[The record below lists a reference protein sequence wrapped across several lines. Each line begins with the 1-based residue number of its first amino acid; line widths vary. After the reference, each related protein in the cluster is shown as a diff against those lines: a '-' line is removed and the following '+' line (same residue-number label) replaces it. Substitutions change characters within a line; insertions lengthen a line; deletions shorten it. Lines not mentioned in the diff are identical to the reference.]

1 MQLSKALLSTSE
13 AAYAVDQDGIIRGWN
28 SAAEDAFGYSQ
39 SDAIN
44 RRCWELLA
52 GQDLFGNRY
61 CCKGCPLREMA
72 FSHKS
77 VNSNEMRFVT
87 ADKKLTHFRITRL
100 LIACDAENEVLVH
113 LCRPRN
119 EAGNGSDNITATRKP
134 VMFHWGKTLT
144 SRELDLLALLADGNS
159 TRQIAT
165 ELSISPATVRNHIQN
180 IFYKLGVHNRFAAV
194 RQGRRHGLLS
204 SDF

>member
-13 AAYAVDQDGIIRGWN
+13 AAYAVDRDGIIRGWN
-28 SAAEDAFGYSQ
+28 RAAEVAFGYSQ

-72 FSHKS
+72 FNHKS

-87 ADKKLTHFRITRL
+87 ADKKLTQFRITRL

-113 LCRPRN
+113 LCRSQD

-134 VMFHWGKTLT
+134 VMFPWSKTLT
-144 SRELDLLALLADGNS
+144 SREMEMLAMLADGNS

-165 ELSISPATVRNHIQN
+165 ELSLSPATVRNHIQN
-180 IFYKLGVHNRFAAV
+180 IFYKLDVHNRVAAV
-194 RQGRRHGLLS
+194 RRGRECGLI
-204 SDF
+204 

>member
-1 MQLSKALLSTSE
+1 MQLSNAVLSTGE
-13 AAYAVDQDGIIRGWN
+13 AAYAVDRNGIIRAWN
-28 SAAEDAFGYSQ
+28 RAAEAAFGHSQ

-72 FSHKS
+72 FNHKS

-87 ADKKLTHFRITRL
+87 ADKTLKKFRITRL

-113 LCRPRN
+113 LCRPHDQ
-119 EAGNGSDNITATRKP
+119 EGDGSDTIAATRKP
-134 VMFHWGKTLT
+134 VTFHRGGTLT
-144 SRELDLLALLADGNS
+144 TREMEVLALLADGNS
-159 TRQIAT
+159 TRQVAT
-165 ELSISPATVRNHIQN
+165 ELSLSPATVRNHIQHL
-180 IFYKLGVHNRFAAV
+180 FYKLGVHNRIAAV
-194 RQGRRHGLLS
+194 HRGRECGLI
-204 SDF
+204 